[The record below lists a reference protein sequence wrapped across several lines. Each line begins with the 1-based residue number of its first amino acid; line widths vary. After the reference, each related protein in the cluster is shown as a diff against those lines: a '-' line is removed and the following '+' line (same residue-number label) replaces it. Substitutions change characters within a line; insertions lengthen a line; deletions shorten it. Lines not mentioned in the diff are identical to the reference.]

1 MGYLKLKHC
10 KLLFRQNLGLI
21 HLMGVINIT
30 HTSIP
35 RFPTIILT
43 CIQAPFPGVR
53 LINED
58 WQRFNPEGALRL
70 PDGCIIIPF
79 TLIINQTL
87 YNKDLLLP

>member
-1 MGYLKLKHC
+1 
-10 KLLFRQNLGLI
+10 
-21 HLMGVINIT
+21 MGVINIT

-58 WQRFNPEGALRL
+58 WQRFNPGELCVFR
-70 PDGCIIIPF
+70 DGGIILPF